1 MLEFCT
7 LIKDTLKNNNNKKQ
21 RSKHCINIWG
31 YFKDIASQKEK
42 EIF

>member
-1 MLEFCT
+1 MKI
-7 LIKDTLKNNNNKKQ
+7 IKSNAVNTAL
-21 RSKHCINIWG
+21 HIWG